1 MYTSNMI
8 NECYVILA
16 DCHILDANKT
26 MRDKWFSNRRDHNS
40 DPLNVC
46 MYKVHTIT
54 SNPFLR
60 LNPPAV
66 AGKSLNSIIHH
77 FHSRSGDVSTKKL
90 TSFITTRNNLL
101 YEASFCI
108 FIYLYTENNDV
119 SRFDRVSYS
128 SLVPIMSDDSLRF
141 YETNYTAAKFSG
153 KSIKTKKIHG

>member
-1 MYTSNMI
+1 MI

-77 FHSRSGDVSTKKL
+77 FHSRSGDVSTKK
-90 TSFITTRNNLL
+90 TNIIHNDWNLPL

-108 FIYLYTENNDV
+108 SIYLYTENNDV

-153 KSIKTKKIHG
+153 KSIKTKKTHG